1 MFPGTGIIPCPLRWF
16 GEQQIFVTVVNCLMR
31 LMGRCDEILRVEQ
44 NVCPFQKISLPNRV
58 QMVNDDSTK
67 YLMTFDA
74 KVAAKISC
82 NHLVSDLLP
91 FQRPVKDLVHITV
104 KSESRFTDDAVKPK
118 ILKALFKGWKKN
130 KL

>member
-58 QMVNDDSTK
+58 QMMNDDSTK

-82 NHLVSDLLP
+82 DHRGSDLLP

-104 KSESRFTDDAVKPK
+104 DAESRFADDAVKPQL
-118 ILKALFKGWKKN
+118 LKAIYNGW
-130 KL
+130 

>member
-1 MFPGTGIIPCPLRWF
+1 MFPGTGVIPCPLRWF

-58 QMVNDDSTK
+58 QMMNDDSTK
-67 YLMTFDA
+67 YLMTFNA

-82 NHLVSDLLP
+82 DHRVSDLLP

-104 KSESRFTDDAVKPK
+104 EAESRFADDAVKPK
-118 ILKALFKGWKKN
+118 ILKAIFKGWKKN

>member
-16 GEQQIFVTVVNCLMR
+16 GEQQIFVTVMNCLMR

-67 YLMTFDA
+67 YLMTFNA

-82 NHLVSDLLP
+82 NHRVSDLLP
-91 FQRPVKDLVHITV
+91 FQRPVKDLVHVTL
-104 KSESRFTDDAVKPK
+104 KAKGRFTDDAVKPK

>member
-67 YLMTFDA
+67 YLVTFDA
-74 KVAAKISC
+74 KVAAEISC
-82 NHLVSDLLP
+82 NHRVSDLLP

-104 KSESRFTDDAVKPK
+104 EAESRFADDAVKPK
-118 ILKALFKGWKKN
+118 ILKAIFKGWKKN

>member
-31 LMGRCDEILRVEQ
+31 LMGRCDKILRVEQ

-82 NHLVSDLLP
+82 NHRVSDLLP
-91 FQRPVKDLVHITV
+91 FQRPVKDLIHITV
-104 KSESRFTDDAVKPK
+104 EAESRFADDAVKPK
-118 ILKALFKGWKKN
+118 ILKAIFKGWKKN